1 MAKEVA
7 FTKIAKISQA
17 QQYMIL
23 SVLGA
28 SIFLGIG
35 ISLTVHF
42 IQQIAYNAKVIAA
55 EEESQVA
62 YSNFIKDTGTCQK
75 PKGSVYSE
83 DELKRCDPN
92 TIEISQV
99 DGTLRYNILQNLA
112 ANSALNSVPKDY
124 GSECHNDATGKNYT
138 FKELNDTYDNAND
151 AKSRQDALKRIKVC
165 SALRVVPDALPAF
178 RNEEALLASLNR
190 IFNLSNWTYES
201 LGPSGGNST
210 TAGSLPSGVNA
221 MDVNLSIEADTGTTM
236 NVLHNIERSIREFNI
251 DRATIEWSAGNKLT
265 LQGKASAYY
274 MDESTVSESSKT
286 ISTGGN

>member
-83 DELKRCDPN
+83 DELKRCNPN

-112 ANSALNSVPKDY
+112 ANNALNSVPKDY
-124 GSECHNDATGKNYT
+124 GSECHNDATDKNYT
-138 FKELNDTYDNAND
+138 FKELNDMYNDAND
-151 AKSRQDALKRIKVC
+151 ANSRQAALSRIKVC

-190 IFNLSNWTYES
+190 IFNLSNWTPES
-201 LGPSGGNST
+201 LSPSGGSST
-210 TAGSLPSGVNA
+210 TTGSLPSGVNA

-274 MDESTVSESSKT
+274 MDESIVSESSKT